1 MSERIVGILIILGG
15 LAVATGGFWMQ
26 HTFDP
31 AAKDPL
37 TTSGFPSHHGLLCYV
52 GKLLFVFGLIIV
64 MIGGMIGF
72 A

>member
-15 LAVATGGFWMQ
+15 LAVSTGGFWLER
-26 HTFDP
+26 TFGP
-31 AAKDPL
+31 ASEDTSL
-37 TTSGFPSHHGLLCYV
+37 TSRFPSHHGLLGYL

-64 MIGGMIGF
+64 MIGGMVGF

>member
-1 MSERIVGILIILGG
+1 MSERVVGILIIFGG
-15 LAVATGGFWMQ
+15 LAVSTGGFWLERI
-26 HTFDP
+26 FGP
-31 AAKDPL
+31 AAEDTSL
-37 TTSGFPSHHGLLCYV
+37 TSRFPSHHGLLCYL